1 MDYTVLEKSALFS
14 GIPIKE
20 LCNDL
25 NTVPHHIQRYD
36 KGETI
41 FHLME
46 NASRIGIVLEGN
58 VQAQKPFPNGSQ
70 INVSVRKAGELI
82 GAAAAFS
89 RSQKYPCDVV
99 ALESAT
105 ILFFQREDISATI
118 LFFQREDILLLLQKD
133 LRIMKNFISELATA
147 SFMLQQRLELMSY
160 SGIAQKA
167 AFYLLIQA
175 RQSGKNVI
183 KIPGSVSNWAMVM
196 NVSRSSLHRELK
208 KLEADGLI
216 AYAPPVIEIHDF
228 DALQNVL
235 SK

>member
-14 GIPIKE
+14 GIPTKE

-99 ALESAT
+99 AL
-105 ILFFQREDISATI
+105 DSATI

-147 SFMLQQRLELMSY
+147 SFMLQQRLELLSY
-160 SGIAQKA
+160 NGIAQKA

>member
-1 MDYTVLEKSALFS
+1 MDYTVLENSALFS
-14 GIPIKE
+14 GIPTKE

-105 ILFFQREDISATI
+105 ILFFQREDI
-118 LFFQREDILLLLQKD
+118 LLLLQKD

-147 SFMLQQRLELMSY
+147 SYMLQQRLELMSY
-160 SGIAQKA
+160 SGIVQKA

-216 AYAPPVIEIHDF
+216 SYAPPAIEIHDF

>member
-14 GIPIKE
+14 GIPAKE

-25 NTVPHHIQRYD
+25 DTVPHHIQRYD

-46 NASRIGIVLEGN
+46 NANRIGIILEGN
-58 VQAQKPFPNGSQ
+58 AQVQKPFPNGSQ

-82 GAAAAFS
+82 GPAAVFS
-89 RSQKYPCDVV
+89 KSQKYPCDVV
-99 ALESAT
+99 ALDSAT
-105 ILFFQREDISATI
+105 IM
-118 LFFQREDILLLLQKD
+118 FFQREDILLLLQKD
-133 LRIMKNFISELATA
+133 LRIMKNFMTELATA
-147 SFMLQQRLELMSY
+147 SFMLQQRLELLSY
-160 SGIAQKA
+160 SGIVQKA

-208 KLEADGLI
+208 KLEADKLI
-216 AYAPPVIEIHDF
+216 TYAPPVIEIHDF

>member
-1 MDYTVLEKSALFS
+1 MDYTVLEQSALFS
-14 GIPIKE
+14 GIPTKE

-105 ILFFQREDISATI
+105 IMFF
-118 LFFQREDILLLLQKD
+118 LREDILLLLQKD
-133 LRIMKNFISELATA
+133 LRIMKNFMTELATA
-147 SFMLQQRLELMSY
+147 SYMLQQRLELMSY

-208 KLEADGLI
+208 KLETDGLI
-216 AYAPPVIEIHDF
+216 SYAPPVIVIHDF

>member
-14 GIPIKE
+14 GIPTE
-20 LCNDL
+20 DLFDDL

-46 NASRIGIVLEGN
+46 NANRIGIILEGN
-58 VQAQKPFPNGSQ
+58 AQVQKPFPNGSQ

-82 GAAAAFS
+82 GPAAVFS
-89 RSQKYPCDVV
+89 KSQKYPCDVV
-99 ALESAT
+99 AL
-105 ILFFQREDISATI
+105 DSATI

-175 RQSGKNVI
+175 RQSGNNEI
-183 KIPGSVSNWAMVM
+183 EIPGSVLNWAMVM

-208 KLEADGLI
+208 KLETDGLI
-216 AYAPPVIEIHDF
+216 SYAPPVIVIHDF

>member
-1 MDYTVLEKSALFS
+1 MDYTALEQSALFS
-14 GIPIKE
+14 GIPTKE
-20 LCNDL
+20 LCDDL
-25 NTVPHHIQRYD
+25 DAVPHHIQHYD
-36 KGETI
+36 KGETV

-46 NASRIGIVLEGN
+46 DANRIGFILEGT
-58 VQAQKPFPNGSQ
+58 VQVQKLFPNGSQ

-82 GAAAAFS
+82 GPAAVFS
-89 RSQKYPCDVV
+89 RSRKYPCDVV
-99 ALESAT
+99 ALEGV
-105 ILFFQREDISATI
+105 TI

-133 LRIMKNFISELATA
+133 LRIMINFMTELATA

-175 RQSGKNVI
+175 RQSGENVI
-183 KIPGSVSNWAMVM
+183 RIPGSVSNWAMVM

-216 AYAPPVIEIHDF
+216 SYAPPVVEIHDF

>member
-1 MDYTVLEKSALFS
+1 MDYTVLENSALFS
-14 GIPIKE
+14 GIPTKE

-105 ILFFQREDISATI
+105 ILFFQREDI
-118 LFFQREDILLLLQKD
+118 LLLLQKD

-147 SFMLQQRLELMSY
+147 SFMLQQRLELLSY
-160 SGIAQKA
+160 NGIAQKA

-183 KIPGSVSNWAMVM
+183 KIPGSVSNWAMIM

-228 DALQNVL
+228 EALQNVL

>member
-1 MDYTVLEKSALFS
+1 MDYTVLENSALFS
-14 GIPIKE
+14 GIPTKE

-99 ALESAT
+99 AL
-105 ILFFQREDISATI
+105 DSATI

-147 SFMLQQRLELMSY
+147 SFMLQQRLELLSY

-183 KIPGSVSNWAMVM
+183 KIPGSVSNWAMVL

-208 KLEADGLI
+208 KLETDGLI
-216 AYAPPVIEIHDF
+216 SYAPPVIVIHDF

>member
-14 GIPIKE
+14 GIPAKE

-46 NASRIGIVLEGN
+46 NANRIGIILEGN
-58 VQAQKPFPNGSQ
+58 AQVQKPFPNGSQ

-82 GAAAAFS
+82 GPAAAFS
-89 RSQKYPCDVV
+89 MSLKYPCDVV
-99 ALESAT
+99 AL
-105 ILFFQREDISATI
+105 DSATI

-133 LRIMKNFISELATA
+133 LRIMKNFISELASA

-208 KLEADGLI
+208 KLEADGLLS
-216 AYAPPVIEIHDF
+216 YAPPVVEIHDPE
-228 DALQNVL
+228 ALQNVL

>member
-1 MDYTVLEKSALFS
+1 MDYTVLEQSALFS
-14 GIPIKE
+14 GIPAKE

-46 NASRIGIVLEGN
+46 NANRIGIILEGN
-58 VQAQKPFPNGSQ
+58 AQVQKPFPNGSQ

-82 GAAAAFS
+82 GPAAVFS
-89 RSQKYPCDVV
+89 KSQKYPCDVV
-99 ALESAT
+99 AL
-105 ILFFQREDISATI
+105 DSATI

-147 SFMLQQRLELMSY
+147 SFMLQQRLELLSY
-160 SGIAQKA
+160 NGIAQKA

-183 KIPGSVSNWAMVM
+183 KIPGSVSNWAMIM

-228 DALQNVL
+228 EALQNVL

>member
-14 GIPIKE
+14 GIPTKE

-99 ALESAT
+99 ALESAM
-105 ILFFQREDISATI
+105 IMFF
-118 LFFQREDILLLLQKD
+118 LREDILLLLQKD
-133 LRIMKNFISELATA
+133 LRIMEYFMTELATA
-147 SFMLQQRLELMSY
+147 SYMLQQRLELMSY

-228 DALQNVL
+228 EALQNVL

>member
-1 MDYTVLEKSALFS
+1 MDYTVLENSALFS
-14 GIPIKE
+14 GIPTKE

-105 ILFFQREDISATI
+105 IMFF
-118 LFFQREDILLLLQKD
+118 LREDILLLLQKD
-133 LRIMKNFISELATA
+133 LRIMKNFMTELATA
-147 SFMLQQRLELMSY
+147 SYMLQQRLELMSY

-183 KIPGSVSNWAMVM
+183 KIPGLVSNWAMIM

-208 KLEADGLI
+208 KLETDGLI
-216 AYAPPVIEIHDF
+216 SYAPPVIVIHDF

>member
-1 MDYTVLEKSALFS
+1 MDYTVLENSALFS
-14 GIPIKE
+14 GIPTKE

-105 ILFFQREDISATI
+105 ILFFQREDI
-118 LFFQREDILLLLQKD
+118 LLLLQKD

-147 SFMLQQRLELMSY
+147 SFMLQQRLELLSY
-160 SGIAQKA
+160 NGIAQKA

-183 KIPGSVSNWAMVM
+183 KIPGSVSNWAMIM

-208 KLEADGLI
+208 KLEADKLI

-228 DALQNVL
+228 EALQNVL